1 MYNCR
6 IEYLNSLLLITIR
19 SHWIVKGIEETQPA
33 WRVAVGPPS
42 WLAQLES
49 LEKRISLFLNE
60 SHTECSVKIPF
71 CAAIPTPVQWCTEGL
86 WKHVSHVVLNVA
98 EQVWCHFTV
107 KHHFSVAAFI
117 TGIVL
122 PHTKTAGLKRLAIA
136 CQATRSVS
144 TALHA
149 AR

>member
-1 MYNCR
+1 M
-6 IEYLNSLLLITIR
+6 EYLSSLLLITIR
-19 SHWIVKGIEETQPA
+19 SHWIVKDIEGAQPA
-33 WRVAVGPPS
+33 WRVAAGPPS

-71 CAAIPTPVQWCTEGL
+71 STSTPTPVQWCTEGL

-98 EQVWCHFTV
+98 EHVSCHFTV
-107 KHHFSVAAFI
+107 KHHFIVAAFI
-117 TGIVL
+117 TGIVS
-122 PHTKTAGLKRLAIA
+122 PHKKTAGLKRLAIA
-136 CQATRSVS
+136 CQATGSVS